1 MHPTAKRLVTIAA
14 VILGLLIAVYL
25 MVRQKYP
32 IINDI
37 ATVPSAP
44 LSFFAPRENSG
55 VDPDSLTYPP
65 EFAAKQK
72 LAYPHLAPLAVAAPP
87 ELVYQAALELAED
100 TFGWEVVAQDPENL
114 RFQAVA
120 TTKLLSFKDDVVVG
134 VSGIPAQS
142 LVQMRS
148 KSRLG
153 KGDFG
158 ANAQRIDAFFKA
170 LALSAEEL
178 SPNMDSGSELMPL
191 PDDGGQDEM
200 PVDDLPEELPEE
212 SEGGLAPE
220 MDAPGDEQMSEDE
233 QALEPE
239 TDPSDKDR

>member
-1 MHPTAKRLVTIAA
+1 MNPTAKRLVTIAA

-37 ATVPSAP
+37 ATDPNAP
-44 LSFFAPRENSG
+44 LSFFAPLESSG
-55 VDPDSLTYPP
+55 VSPDTLTYPP

-72 LAYPHLAPLAVAAPP
+72 LAYPYLAPLAVAAPP

-100 TFGWEVVAQDPENL
+100 TFGWKLVAEDPENL

-120 TTKLLSFKDDVVVG
+120 TTKLMRFKDDVVLS
-134 VSGIPAQS
+134 VSGIPEQS

-158 ANAQRIDAFFKA
+158 ANANRIDAFLKE
-170 LALSAEEL
+170 LALSAEGL
-178 SPNMDSGSELMPL
+178 SVDMDSGSELMPL
-191 PDDGGQDEM
+191 PDDEGHDEM
-200 PVDDLPEELPEE
+200 SREDLLEELAEE
-212 SEGGLAPE
+212 SDGSLSPKL
-220 MDAPGDEQMSEDE
+220 DASEDE
-233 QALEPE
+233 HTPDAD
-239 TDPSDKDR
+239 TDPDTSKP